1 MSFNTLGQTHELGCL
16 LLTFLAF
23 TQVILYVHEW
33 PFVAR
38 GAESWVLHVVDGFV
52 VSGDGKGILE
62 YYNRGPDENL

>member
-33 PFVAR
+33 PFVAC
-38 GAESWVLHVVDGFV
+38 GAESWVLHVVDGFM
-52 VSGDGKGILE
+52 VSGGGKGILE
-62 YYNRGPDENL
+62 YYKGPDENT